1 LRALTPSPER
11 LLTVTALPDLGWD
24 TGRDTEFADYSDTC
38 VPGRVARPDKGSY
51 LILTADG
58 PLRASPSGTLLH
70 AALDPT
76 ALPTVGDWVAVR
88 DGDGAYV
95 VEAVLPRRTAFVR
108 HAAAN
113 AATGQVLA
121 ANVDVVFVVVALATT
136 PNLRRLERFLALA
149 WESGAQPV
157 VLLTKAD
164 LCDELPGVMVN
175 VTAAAPGAP
184 VHAVSSL
191 TGEGL
196 EEVRSHLAPGRT
208 CVLLGASGVGKSTLA
223 NRLLGVTHLATTAI
237 RGDGKG
243 RHTTTHRELIP
254 LPGGAVLIDT
264 PGLRGLQLFDAEDGL
279 DRAFAEV
286 EALFG
291 GCRFHDCAHETE
303 PDCAVLAALA
313 DGSLEPRR
321 WESYRKLQRELHHVA
336 AKQDVKLR
344 LADRD
349 KWKAIHKEA
358 RARAR
363 FRP

>member
-1 LRALTPSPER
+1 LT
-11 LLTVTALPDLGWD
+11 TLPDLGWD
-24 TGRDTEFADYSDTC
+24 TGRDADFLPFLDTC

-51 LILTADG
+51 LILTSSG

-95 VEAVLPRRTAFVR
+95 VESVLPRRTAFVR

-113 AATGQVLA
+113 ATTGQVLA

-164 LCDELPGVMVN
+164 LSDDLDGV
-175 VTAAAPGAP
+175 VTTVAGAAPGAP
-184 VHAVSSL
+184 VHAVSSV
-191 TGEGL
+191 TGRGL
-196 EEVRSHLAPGRT
+196 DAVRSHLAPGRT
-208 CVLLGASGVGKSTLA
+208 CVLLGTSGVGKSTLA
-223 NRLLGVTHLATTAI
+223 NRLLGVAHLVTTAI
-237 RGDGKG
+237 RDDGKG

-336 AKQDVKLR
+336 AKQDARLR
-344 LADRD
+344 IADRD

-358 RARAR
+358 RSRAR
-363 FRP
+363 FKP